1 MCNDYVRYGNI
12 KPAIKNANGLMAT
25 KDELYKIIAA
35 YGLGRTLPAG
45 STRAAARATVR
56 AIVRSGRIV
65 VPAAAR
71 AAAPA
76 GRVALNVA
84 RANPYASAALLGY
97 GAYEAGL
104 LDPLIEPAQEA
115 VRDTAEDIVI
125 PLKKT
130 RKRSVSGFN
139 KAISAGMK
147 AVRRSKFMGKAGR
160 ITNAKKAFA
169 TVARTVSVIK
179 KGRKAPKSGVRKA
192 IYRAAKRFL

>member
-1 MCNDYVRYGNI
+1 M
-12 KPAIKNANGLMAT
+12 PT
-25 KDELYKIIAA
+25 KDELYSIIAA
-35 YGLGRTLPAG
+35 YGLGRTLPQG
-45 STRAAARATVR
+45 STRAAARAATK

-71 AAAPA
+71 AAPAA

-104 LDPLIEPAQEA
+104 LDPLIEPAEEA
-115 VRDTAEDIVI
+115 IRDTAEDIVI

-139 KAISAGMK
+139 RAISAGMK
-147 AVRRSKFMGKAGR
+147 AVRSSTSFGKKGS
-160 ITNAKKAFA
+160 ISNAKKAFA
-169 TVARTVSVIK
+169 TVTKTVSGMK

>member
-1 MCNDYVRYGNI
+1 
-12 KPAIKNANGLMAT
+12 MAT

-84 RANPYASAALLGY
+84 RAIPYASAALLGF
-97 GAYEAGL
+97 GA
-104 LDPLIEPAQEA
+104 
-115 VRDTAEDIVI
+115 
-125 PLKKT
+125 
-130 RKRSVSGFN
+130 
-139 KAISAGMK
+139 
-147 AVRRSKFMGKAGR
+147 
-160 ITNAKKAFA
+160 
-169 TVARTVSVIK
+169 
-179 KGRKAPKSGVRKA
+179 
-192 IYRAAKRFL
+192 

>member
-1 MCNDYVRYGNI
+1 MSRLDDIYRIVG
-12 KPAIKNANGLMAT
+12 
-25 KDELYKIIAA
+25 A
-35 YGLGRTLPAG
+35 YGLGRVLPQG
-45 STRAAARATVR
+45 STRAAAKV
-56 AIVRSGRIV
+56 AIDGIIRSGKII

-71 AAAPA
+71 AAPAA

-104 LDPLIEPAQEA
+104 LDPLIDPAQEA
-115 VRDTAEDIVI
+115 IRDTAEDIII
-125 PLKKT
+125 PLKKS

-139 KAISAGMK
+139 KAISAGMT
-147 AVRRSKFMGKAGR
+147 AVRGSKWMGKKGT
-160 ITNAKKAFA
+160 ISNPKSAFS
-169 TVARTVSVIK
+169 TVTKTVSGMK

>member
-1 MCNDYVRYGNI
+1 
-12 KPAIKNANGLMAT
+12 MAT

-35 YGLGRTLPAG
+35 YGVGRTLPAG

-84 RANPYASAALLGY
+84 RANPYASAGLLGY

-115 VRDTAEDIVI
+115 VRDTAEDIII
-125 PLKKT
+125 PLKKS
-130 RKRSVSGFN
+130 RKRSVSSFN
-139 KAISAGMK
+139 DAVKARMK
-147 AVRRSKFMGKAGR
+147 AVRSSASFGKRGS
-160 ITNAKKAFA
+160 ISNAKRAFSL
-169 TVARTVSVIK
+169 VSKTVSGMK
-179 KGRKAPKSGVRKA
+179 KGRKAPQSGVRKA

>member
-1 MCNDYVRYGNI
+1 
-12 KPAIKNANGLMAT
+12 
-25 KDELYKIIAA
+25 
-35 YGLGRTLPAG
+35 
-45 STRAAARATVR
+45 
-56 AIVRSGRIV
+56 

-71 AAAPA
+71 AAPAA

-104 LDPLIEPAQEA
+104 LDPLIEPAEEA
-115 VRDTAEDIVI
+115 IRDTAEDIVI

-139 KAISAGMK
+139 RAISAGMK
-147 AVRRSKFMGKAGR
+147 AVRSSTSFGKKGS
-160 ITNAKKAFA
+160 ISNAKKAFA
-169 TVARTVSVIK
+169 TVTKTVSGMK

>member
-1 MCNDYVRYGNI
+1 
-12 KPAIKNANGLMAT
+12 MAT

-115 VRDTAEDIVI
+115 VRDTAEDIII

-147 AVRRSKFMGKAGR
+147 AVRGSKFMGKAGSLS
-160 ITNAKKAFA
+160 NPKKAFA
-169 TVARTVSVIK
+169 TVSKTVSAMK
-179 KGRKAPKSGVRKA
+179 KGRKAPKSGIRKA